1 MVPMLLAGGGA
12 GQGTVPALG
21 LWCWHGRYAPLSD
34 RDSRDPGPYTWL
46 ALAGMFGAGLYFADC
61 ASKACQY
68 VHSGKCKQ
76 AGMAPRDAAR
86 PLGHLPLGTM

>member
-1 MVPMLLAGGGA
+1 
-12 GQGTVPALG
+12 
-21 LWCWHGRYAPLSD
+21 
-34 RDSRDPGPYTWL
+34 
-46 ALAGMFGAGLYFADC
+46 MFGAGLYFADC

-86 PLGHLPLGTM
+86 PLGHLPLETM